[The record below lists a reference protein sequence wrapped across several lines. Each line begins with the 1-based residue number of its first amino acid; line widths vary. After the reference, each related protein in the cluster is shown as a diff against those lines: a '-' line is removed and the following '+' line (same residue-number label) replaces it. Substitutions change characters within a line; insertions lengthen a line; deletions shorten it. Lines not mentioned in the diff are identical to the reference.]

1 MSGKKHILI
10 KNIYYML
17 SYVYRIL
24 NQSVYEDLAME
35 EFDEMYDMFAAILS
49 KGIGVQL
56 KQGLYRDYRSCQEDL
71 PVMRG
76 KIHMPDTIRNRL
88 AQKKALSCQF
98 DLLTENNLYN
108 QILKTAAL
116 YLLASG
122 KVKAVYKDSLKK
134 ELLYFSGID
143 SLDPAGI
150 KWTRVRFHRNNQ
162 TYRMLL
168 GVCRLLF
175 EGMLLTTEQGSY
187 RLASFFDEQRMYR
200 LYEKFIL
207 EYYKR
212 HYPGLSPGK
221 KHLSWS
227 LDKGESDM
235 LPVLKT
241 DIHLQKG
248 NAVLIIDAKYYAKT
262 TQENYGIHTIHSAN
276 LYQIFTYVKQRHYS
290 FGNAPHQVSGMLL
303 YAKTDEEIQPDAV
316 YQMRGNQ
323 ISVKT
328 LDLNRPFS
336 EIKAQ
341 LNKIAEDHFPE
352 ETGMGQ

>member
-1 MSGKKHILI
+1 
-10 KNIYYML
+10 ML

-134 ELLYFSGID
+134 ELLY
-143 SLDPAGI
+143 L
-150 KWTRVRFHRNNQ
+150 
-162 TYRMLL
+162 
-168 GVCRLLF
+168 
-175 EGMLLTTEQGSY
+175 
-187 RLASFFDEQRMYR
+187 
-200 LYEKFIL
+200 
-207 EYYKR
+207 
-212 HYPGLSPGK
+212 
-221 KHLSWS
+221 
-227 LDKGESDM
+227 
-235 LPVLKT
+235 
-241 DIHLQKG
+241 
-248 NAVLIIDAKYYAKT
+248 
-262 TQENYGIHTIHSAN
+262 
-276 LYQIFTYVKQRHYS
+276 
-290 FGNAPHQVSGMLL
+290 
-303 YAKTDEEIQPDAV
+303 
-316 YQMRGNQ
+316 
-323 ISVKT
+323 
-328 LDLNRPFS
+328 LNRT
-336 EIKAQ
+336 I
-341 LNKIAEDHFPE
+341 
-352 ETGMGQ
+352 